1 MKKFYDTVYWLFM
14 SFCKV
19 VFMISICITSYVV
32 FCRYILH
39 KTPRWGEQSILL
51 CMVYMA
57 LISASLAVRT
67 DTHLRVMLVDF
78 ILPKP
83 VVEFLK
89 MLSQFMI
96 FGFSTFMII
105 YGFKFCTLMTK
116 SSLSGIQVPQSV
128 LYGAVPMAGIC
139 MLLMQSE
146 RFFLFILKKLD
157 KTPQAYL
164 DMWAQ
169 QEAERK
175 AEEER
180 NARAIENA
188 RKIRESAA
196 REEAKNHA

>member
-78 ILPKP
+78 ILPKQ

-89 MLSQFMI
+89 RLSQFMI

-105 YGFKFCTLMTK
+105 YGFKFCTLMAK
-116 SSLSGIQVPQSV
+116 STLSGIQVPQSV
-128 LYGAVPMAGIC
+128 LYGAVPMAGVC

-146 RFFLFILKKLD
+146 RFFLFILKKQN
-157 KTPQAYL
+157 KIPQAYL
-164 DMWAQ
+164 DLWAQ

-180 NARAIENA
+180 NACALENA